1 MAYILAILGGY
12 LLGCSNMAY
21 WLAKGRGVDLRSGGS
36 GNLGASNAVT
46 MMGWKAGVIT
56 ALHDGAK
63 AFLAALLFRFLFW
76 DVEAIGTVAGVA
88 AVYGH
93 IFPFYL
99 KFRGGKGLASYVGL
113 LVALNWKLAIALFVV
128 LAIATVVTDYIV
140 VGTVL
145 VVVIAPIFYAV
156 TGNGTTALILAAA
169 SALMLWK
176 HRMNYIRIYKGTE
189 VGLRSAAR
197 GEHRVK

>member
-1 MAYILAILGGY
+1 MAYILAVLGGY
-12 LLGCSNMAY
+12 LMGCSNMAY
-21 WLAKGRGVDLRSGGS
+21 WLARGRGVDLRSGGS

-46 MMGWKAGVIT
+46 IMGWKAGVIT

-63 AFLAALLFRFLFW
+63 AFLAVILFRIIFREVQF
-76 DVEAIGTVAGVA
+76 IGVVAGVA

-156 TGNGTTALILAAA
+156 TGDGTTALILAAA
-169 SALMLWK
+169 SLLMIWK
-176 HRMNYIRIYKGTE
+176 HRINYVRIYKGTE

-197 GEHRVK
+197 GDHRVK

>member
-63 AFLAALLFRFLFW
+63 AFLAVLLFRFLFR

-99 KFRGGKGLASYVGL
+99 KFKGGKGLASYVGL

-145 VVVIAPIFYAV
+145 VVLIAPIFYAV
-156 TGNGTTALILAAA
+156 SGDVTTALILAAA
-169 SALMLWK
+169 SLLMIWK
-176 HRMNYIRIYKGTE
+176 HRINYVRIYKGTE

>member
-12 LLGCSNMAY
+12 LMGCSNMAY

-63 AFLAALLFRFLFW
+63 AFLAVLLFRFLFR

-99 KFRGGKGLASYVGL
+99 KFKGGKGLASYVGL
-113 LVALNWKLAIALFVV
+113 LVALNWKLAIVLFVV
-128 LAIATVVTDYIV
+128 LAVATVVTDYIV

-145 VVVIAPIFYAV
+145 VVLIAPIFCAV
-156 TGNGTTALILAAA
+156 SGYMTTALILAAA
-169 SALMLWK
+169 SLLMIWK
-176 HRMNYIRIYKGTE
+176 HRINYVRIYKGTE

>member
-63 AFLAALLFRFLFW
+63 AFLAVLLFRFVFR

-99 KFRGGKGLASYVGL
+99 KFKGGKGLASYVGL

-128 LAIATVVTDYIV
+128 VASATVVTDYIV

-145 VVVIAPIFYAV
+145 VILIAPIFYAV
-156 TGNGTTALILAAA
+156 SGDVTTALILAAA
-169 SALMLWK
+169 SLLMIWK
-176 HRMNYIRIYKGTE
+176 HRINYVRIYKGTE

>member
-1 MAYILAILGGY
+1 MACILAILGGY
-12 LLGCSNMAY
+12 LMGCSNMAY
-21 WLAKGRGVDLRSGGS
+21 WLAKARGVDLRSGGS

-63 AFLAALLFRFLFW
+63 AFLAVLLFRWIFPE
-76 DVEAIGTVAGVA
+76 VEAIGTVAGVA

-93 IFPFYL
+93 IYPFYL
-99 KFRGGKGLASYVGL
+99 KFKGGKGLASYVGL
-113 LVALNWKLAIALFVV
+113 LVAQNWKLALALFVV
-128 LAIATVVTDYIV
+128 IAIATVVTDYIV

-145 VVVIAPIFYAV
+145 VVLIAPVFYAV
-156 TGNGTTALILAAA
+156 TGDVTTALILAAA
-169 SALMLWK
+169 SLLMIWK
-176 HRMNYIRIYKGTE
+176 HRINYVRIYKGTE

>member
-63 AFLAALLFRFLFW
+63 AFLAVLLFRFAFRDL
-76 DVEAIGTVAGVA
+76 EAIGTVAGVA

-99 KFRGGKGLASYVGL
+99 KFKGGKGLASYVGL

-156 TGNGTTALILAAA
+156 TGDGTTALILAAA
-169 SALMLWK
+169 SLLMIWK
-176 HRMNYIRIYKGTE
+176 HRINYVRIYKGTE

-197 GEHRVK
+197 GDHRVK

>member
-12 LLGCSNMAY
+12 LMGCSNMAY

-63 AFLAALLFRFLFW
+63 AFLAVLLFRFVFR

-99 KFRGGKGLASYVGL
+99 KFKGGKGLASYVGL

-145 VVVIAPIFYAV
+145 VVLIAPIFYAV
-156 TGNGTTALILAAA
+156 SGYMTTALILAAA
-169 SALMLWK
+169 SLLMIWK
-176 HRMNYIRIYKGTE
+176 HRINYVRIYKGTE

>member
-1 MAYILAILGGY
+1 MAYTLAILGGY
-12 LLGCSNMAY
+12 LMGCSNMAY

-63 AFLAALLFRFLFW
+63 AFLAVLLFRFLFR
-76 DVEAIGTVAGVA
+76 DVEAIGTAAGVA

-99 KFRGGKGLASYVGL
+99 KFKGGKGLASYVGL
-113 LVALNWKLAIALFVV
+113 LVALNWKLAIVLFIL
-128 LAIATVVTDYIV
+128 LAIVTVVTDYIV

-145 VVVIAPIFYAV
+145 IVVSSPVFYAV
-156 TGNGTTALILAAA
+156 TGDATTALILAAA
-169 SALMLWK
+169 SLLILWK
-176 HRMNYIRIYKGTE
+176 HRVNYVRIYKGTE

-197 GEHRVK
+197 GDHRVK

>member
-63 AFLAALLFRFLFW
+63 AFLAVLLFRFIFR

-99 KFRGGKGLASYVGL
+99 KFKGGKGLASYVGL
-113 LVALNWKLAIALFVV
+113 LVALNWKLAIVLFVV
-128 LAIATVVTDYIV
+128 LAVATVVTDYIV

-145 VVVIAPIFYAV
+145 VVLIAPIFYAV
-156 TGNGTTALILAAA
+156 SGCVTTALILLAA
-169 SALMLWK
+169 SLLMIWK
-176 HRMNYIRIYKGTE
+176 HRINYVRIYKGTE

>member
-12 LLGCSNMAY
+12 LMGCSNMAY

-63 AFLAALLFRFLFW
+63 AFLAVLLFRFLFR

-99 KFRGGKGLASYVGL
+99 KFKGGKGLASYVGM

-145 VVVIAPIFYAV
+145 VVLIAPIFYAV
-156 TGNGTTALILAAA
+156 TGDGTTALILAAA
-169 SALMLWK
+169 SLLILWK
-176 HRMNYIRIYKGTE
+176 HRMNYVRIYKGTE